1 MVNQVLPD
9 AEPIATCTSVDELM
23 AQAKEEMEN
32 NKAQAEAEAQASDGT
47 CSSAGGANENHA
59 AGDANAGAVV
69 LFAPELPTWSRSN
82 LAIEEVEDGDSDGDG
97 DGSSSSPSP
106 KLSDDSAASEDGLE
120 TGLSPTT
127 RTALRRLD
135 STRSGVSVRTSTS
148 VVSAG
153 TFCDSEVS
161 ISSSIL

>member
-32 NKAQAEAEAQASDGT
+32 YKAQADARVSNGT
-47 CSSAGGANENHA
+47 CSPTGGADENHA

-82 LAIEEVEDGDSDGDG
+82 LSGSDAAIAEVEDGDGDAHDGG
-97 DGSSSSPSP
+97 SSSPSS

-120 TGLSPTT
+120 AGLSPTK
-127 RTALRRLD
+127 RRGLRRLD
-135 STRSGVSVRTSTS
+135 STRSGVSVRTCQS

-153 TFCDSEVS
+153 TFCDSEVQY
-161 ISSSIL
+161 LF